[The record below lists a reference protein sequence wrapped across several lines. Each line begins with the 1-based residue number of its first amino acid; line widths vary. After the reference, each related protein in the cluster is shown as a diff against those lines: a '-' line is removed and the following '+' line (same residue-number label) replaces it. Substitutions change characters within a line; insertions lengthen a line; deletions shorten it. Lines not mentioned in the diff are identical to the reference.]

1 MKGRKKKQ
9 ESRAAEFR
17 GRLIVWKR
25 TPESLRPSLRVLARE
40 LSTSHQLLQH
50 YLDGMEEWECKE
62 RYQKAKEKAQKKA
75 VEIRARVEAEGR
87 EMTMR
92 EAIDAI
98 VTPGLHDRIE
108 RIRQDARR
116 GPLDH
121 WKIQTL
127 KLYAKQF
134 SGAREILGKC
144 RQMTPQEERQARA
157 SERAAGF
164 AAAATKTIKRIKQ
177 DGERGPLCWQD
188 IERLKHFA
196 RRKYPEAK
204 ELLQK
209 YSQTA
214 EPKPKL
220 GLGSQTAMLSEDAKA
235 AARPYE
241 TLADKPAI
249 PTVETQ

>member
-1 MKGRKKKQ
+1 M
-9 ESRAAEFR
+9 
-17 GRLIVWKR
+17 VWKQ
-25 TPESLRPSLRVLARE
+25 TPESFRPSLRALARE
-40 LSTSHQLLQH
+40 LGTSHQLLQH
-50 YLDGMEEWECKE
+50 HLEGQEEWECKE
-62 RYQKAKEKAQKKA
+62 RYKVAKAKAQKKA
-75 VEIRARVEAEGR
+75 AEIRARAEAEGR

-92 EAIDAI
+92 ECCEAIL
-98 VTPGLHDRIE
+98 TPGILHQIE
-108 RIRQDARR
+108 KLRREAKR

-121 WKIQTL
+121 WQIQTL

-134 SGAREILGKC
+134 SGAKEILGKC

-157 SERAAGF
+157 SERAASF
-164 AAAATKTIKRIKQ
+164 AAAATKTINRIIR

-188 IERLKHFA
+188 IERLKYFA

-220 GLGSQTAMLSEDAKA
+220 GLRSQTAMLSEDAPMA
-235 AARPYE
+235 AARRYE

-249 PTVETQ
+249 PQAKPNYH